1 MEVKETTNTKLEVK
15 KARFEDGII
24 VDENGAEIDL
34 NREIARFFG
43 ESTFNIS
50 VTTKTDRDLTEE

>member
-15 KARFEDGII
+15 KAHIENGIV
-24 VDENGAEIDL
+24 VDENGAEVNL

-43 ESTFNIS
+43 DTVFSIS